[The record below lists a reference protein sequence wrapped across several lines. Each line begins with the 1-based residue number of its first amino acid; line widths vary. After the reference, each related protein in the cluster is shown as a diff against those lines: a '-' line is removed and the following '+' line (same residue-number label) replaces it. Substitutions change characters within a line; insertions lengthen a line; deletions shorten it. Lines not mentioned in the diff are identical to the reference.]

1 MVANVN
7 ILAKKQE
14 IIDEVKAKVDEATTV
29 VLFDYRGLTDN
40 ESKEL
45 RVKLREVG
53 ADYKVYKNTLM
64 ARAFSDLKIDVKA
77 SLEGPSAFAYGSDAV
92 APIKVLT
99 EFAKTH
105 PALVLKVG
113 IVDGEISDKN
123 ALAELAKIPSREGLL
138 TMFAGGLIEHAKNV
152 AICLDLHA
160 KNLEKNN

>member
-14 IIDEVKAKVDEATTV
+14 IIDEVKAKVQEATTV

-45 RVKLREVG
+45 RVKLRDTG

-64 ARAFSDLKIDVKA
+64 ARAFNDLNIDVNT
-77 SLEGPSAFAYGSDAV
+77 SLEGPSAFAYGNDAI

-99 EFAKTH
+99 DFAKTH

-113 IVDGEISDKN
+113 IVEGELTSQ
-123 ALAELAKIPSREGLL
+123 AELAELAKIPSREGLL
-138 TMFAGGLIEHAKNV
+138 TMLAGALIG
-152 AICLDLHA
+152 IPRDLSISLDLYA
-160 KNLEKNN
+160 KQKEEN

>member
-14 IIDEVKAKVDEATTV
+14 IIDEVKAKVQEATTV

-45 RVKLREVG
+45 RVKLRDTG

-64 ARAFSDLKIDVKA
+64 ARAFNDLNIDVNT
-77 SLEGPSAFAYGSDAV
+77 SLEGPSAFAYGNDAI

-99 EFAKTH
+99 DFAKTH
-105 PALVLKVG
+105 PAM
-113 IVDGEISDKN
+113 
-123 ALAELAKIPSREGLL
+123 LAAGLMGTVKDL
-138 TMFAGGLIEHAKNV
+138 S
-152 AICLDLHA
+152 ICLDLYA
-160 KNLEKNN
+160 KQKEEN

>member
-14 IIDEVKAKVDEATTV
+14 IIDEVKAKVQEATTV

-45 RVKLREVG
+45 RVKLRDTG

-64 ARAFSDLKIDVKA
+64 ARAFNDLNIDVNT
-77 SLEGPSAFAYGSDAV
+77 SLEGPSAFAYGNDAI

-99 EFAKTH
+99 DFAKTH

-113 IVDGEISDKN
+113 IVDGELTSQ
-123 ALAELAKIPSREGLL
+123 AELAELAKIPSREGLL
-138 TMFAGGLIEHAKNV
+138 TMLAGALIGIPRNLS
-152 AICLDLHA
+152 ISLDLYA
-160 KNLEKNN
+160 KQKEKN

>member
-14 IIDEVKAKVDEATTV
+14 IIDEVKAKVQEATTV

-45 RVKLREVG
+45 RVKLRDTG

-64 ARAFSDLKIDVKA
+64 ARAFNDLNIDVNT
-77 SLEGPSAFAYGSDAV
+77 SLEGPSAFAYGNDAI

-99 EFAKTH
+99 DFAKTH

-113 IVDGEISDKN
+113 IVDGELTSQ
-123 ALAELAKIPSREGLL
+123 AELAELAKIPSREGLL
-138 TMFAGGLIEHAKNV
+138 TMLAGALIGIPRDIS
-152 AICLDLHA
+152 ICLDLYA
-160 KNLEKNN
+160 KQKEVN

>member
-64 ARAFSDLKIDVKA
+64 ARAFNDLNIDVNA

-99 EFAKTH
+99 DFAKTH

-113 IVDGEISDKN
+113 IVDGEKADAAK
-123 ALAELAKIPSREGLL
+123 LAEYATIPSRDGLL
-138 TMFAGGLIEHAKNV
+138 TMLAGGMMGIARDLS
-152 AICLDLHA
+152 ICLDLYSQQ
-160 KNLEKNN
+160 KEEN